1 MMWPELHCRM
11 SFSGKL
17 RHTVHARC
25 GSESSV
31 GMGGGAATAGG
42 AATGGAAEGA
52 GVAAGVVAGAA
63 GVAADAPAGDEDDDA
78 PEVRCFLLFLAGLA
92 SMVQSG
98 VRASRASVFATPS
111 APGANADTIGTPGT
125 EKSAEVKFFTRQRTT

>member
-1 MMWPELHCRM
+1 MHCRM

-63 GVAADAPAGDEDDDA
+63 GVAADAPGDEDDDA

-92 SMVQSG
+92 SICA
-98 VRASRASVFATPS
+98 VRRPCVREATVVFGWPS
-111 APGANADTIGTPGT
+111 APGANADAAKKT
-125 EKSAEVKFFTRQRTT
+125 AEVP

>member
-1 MMWPELHCRM
+1 
-11 SFSGKL
+11 
-17 RHTVHARC
+17 
-25 GSESSV
+25 
-31 GMGGGAATAGG
+31 MGGGAATAGG

-92 SMVQSG
+92 SIMQSG
-98 VRASRASVFATPS
+98 VRGRSVVFGSPS
-111 APGANADTIGTPGT
+111 APGASADTTRGT
-125 EKSAEVKFFTRQRTT
+125 EKSS